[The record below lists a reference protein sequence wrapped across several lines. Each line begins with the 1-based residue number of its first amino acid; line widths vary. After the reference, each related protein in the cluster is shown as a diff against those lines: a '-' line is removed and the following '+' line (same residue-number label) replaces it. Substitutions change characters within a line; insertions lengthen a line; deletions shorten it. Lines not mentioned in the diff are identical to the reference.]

1 MATNKKITELTE
13 VELGGIADDDV
24 LVIVDISENETKK
37 VRRSTLR
44 TDLAGVSTLT
54 ATSPL
59 AVDAAIGDVMFRSAQ
74 FGRVWRSQVRFASF
88 PCGCGRLCVR
98 CFLFTTTTSQRR
110 HQQRGQE
117 RQHNDYLRLHLRSP
131 LASPQTSRGLWLL

>member
-44 TDLAGVSTLT
+44 TDLAGVATL
-54 ATSPL
+54 AADSPL
-59 AVDAAIGDVMFRSAQ
+59 AVDAAIGDVTVSIS
-74 FGRVWRSQVRFASF
+74 GQVPVNNGGTGAS
-88 PCGCGRLCVR
+88 
-98 CFLFTTTTSQRR
+98 T
-110 HQQRGQE
+110 
-117 RQHNDYLRLHLRSP
+117 
-131 LASPQTSRGLWLL
+131 A